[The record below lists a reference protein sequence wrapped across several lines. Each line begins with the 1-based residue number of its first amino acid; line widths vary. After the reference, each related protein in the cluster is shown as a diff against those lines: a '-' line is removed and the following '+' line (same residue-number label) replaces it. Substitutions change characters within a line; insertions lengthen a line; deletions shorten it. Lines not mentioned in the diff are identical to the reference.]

1 MVCRLLWWYFHR
13 RQYCW
18 GSMVRVSA
26 VKGSQII
33 TCAAP
38 FTVTKGNKIS
48 TKGVE
53 RCHTGCYDVVAAHSA
68 HTPYRVT
75 FVVCFRFALP
85 SPRGASQFCA
95 SVVLFLFRRLLCYQ
109 CLFSARTQTHLHR
122 QIQNGITLMDLFDW
136 SFCEKSAH
144 FPAISGSFFECV
156 TV

>member
-38 FTVTKGNKIS
+38 FTVTKGNQIS

-53 RCHTGCYDVVAAHSA
+53 RCHTGCYDVVAAHST
-68 HTPYRVT
+68 HTHT
-75 FVVCFRFALP
+75 HTLSCDVC
-85 SPRGASQFCA
+85 
-95 SVVLFLFRRLLCYQ
+95 
-109 CLFSARTQTHLHR
+109 CLFSFRAPLTARGVPILRERCFVFVSPPPVLSVFIQRANTDTLTQTNTERYH
-122 QIQNGITLMDLFDW
+122 FD
-136 SFCEKSAH
+136 
-144 FPAISGSFFECV
+144 GSV
-156 TV
+156 